1 MNSLNGWILN
11 LRILWVGEFLA
22 TAGLTVMVP
31 FLPFYMEELGASSQS
46 ANQFWSGLTLAAPAF
61 TLGLASPLW
70 GRLGDRWGRKWMVVR
85 ALFGLAVSMVLM
97 SVATTP
103 IQFLLCRLFQGACGG
118 VLEAAAAFAG
128 AEAPAEVRG
137 RALGNLQS
145 ATAAGSLTGPLVGG
159 LITDLWGF
167 RPLLLATG
175 ILTGA
180 SGILATWVLHESRR
194 EPLRSFAPLPLHQ
207 TLTAVLRHRQV
218 RAIVLGGLC
227 AQAGVYG
234 IVTVFAPQVRILL
247 QDPEHAATWV
257 GILQAVT
264 WSATL
269 IGAPWWG
276 RYNDRNP
283 VEHTFA
289 LAAWGCALSL
299 ILQAWPSWVG
309 WLFPL
314 RVLQGFCFGAIKQ
327 SVYLRVSREA
337 GAEQQGV
344 QIGMANSF
352 LVAGQILGALTGALV
367 SGLVSLPWVFVL
379 MGSFFGLGAILVQ
392 KTAPLTLTRGVAVR

>member
-118 VLEAAAAFAG
+118 VLEAAGAFAG

-159 LITDLWGF
+159 LITDLWGL

-299 ILQAWPSWVG
+299 ILQAWPSWVS